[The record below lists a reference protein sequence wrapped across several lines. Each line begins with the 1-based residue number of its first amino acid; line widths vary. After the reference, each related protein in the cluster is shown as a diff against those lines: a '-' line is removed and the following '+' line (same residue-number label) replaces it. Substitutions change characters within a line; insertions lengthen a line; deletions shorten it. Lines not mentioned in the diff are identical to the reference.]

1 MIIKNNKLAKMP
13 IPKLVL
19 NMSLP
24 AILAMTVQALY
35 NIVDS
40 YFVAKD
46 SLAGMTA
53 VSLAFPIQMIIV
65 AISVGIGVGINSCV
79 SRNLGAHNEDA
90 AINIAKHGI
99 VLTMSLY
106 LILLLIGIFAVDV
119 YIPLFTRDPEVIQA
133 GISYTKI
140 VLMFSFAQMLAQSI
154 ISILQG
160 TGDMVSSMIVQIIGA
175 LTNCILDP
183 IMIFGLFGCPAMH
196 VAGAAY
202 ATIIGQFLSLLS
214 ALFFMYKKK
223 DHLPISL
230 KNFKLNTSILMNII
244 KIGLPSAIMQAVGS
258 VMLTGMNLVLSQF
271 GDAAITV
278 MGIYFKLQSFAY
290 MPLFGMNQGVLP
302 ILSFNYGA
310 QMKNRFTEALRFE
323 TGLSF
328 GYTLLALIVFQLF
341 PRELLTIFSA
351 EGEIME
357 LGIISLRILSLAFP
371 IAAISIALSPVF
383 QSLSRASVTMITSIL
398 RQLVLLLPLSFILFR
413 YFGVE
418 IGWLAFPI
426 AEFIATTYNIIMYR
440 KVKKQIIDKMPVQ
453 IAEAV
458 EGEI

>member
-140 VLMFSFAQMLAQSI
+140 
-154 ISILQG
+154 
-160 TGDMVSSMIVQIIGA
+160 
-175 LTNCILDP
+175 DP

-223 DHLPISL
+223 DRLPISL